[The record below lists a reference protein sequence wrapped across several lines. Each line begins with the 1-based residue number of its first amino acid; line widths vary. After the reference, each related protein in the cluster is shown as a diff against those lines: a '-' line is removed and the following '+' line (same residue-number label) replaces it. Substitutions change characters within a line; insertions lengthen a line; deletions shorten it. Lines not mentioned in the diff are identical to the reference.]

1 MSEVEKKTQGDDDSK
16 SKLQISFKWF
26 VKSLIDLGKEIF
38 SIYDDG
44 TDIKGTVESIK
55 KDIEF
60 KGHNVWILIFSIFI
74 ASIGLNLNSGAVII
88 GAMLI
93 SPLMGPI
100 LGIGLSLGTNDLNT
114 FGVSFKNLLIAV
126 VLSVG
131 TSFIYFKLVYF
142 VGFTEP
148 QSELINRT
156 SPNILDVFIAIFG
169 GLAGIIA
176 NSRKE
181 KTNVVPGVAI
191 ATALMPPLCTAGF
204 GLATGR
210 YDFFLGAFYLFLLN
224 SACIAITTLI
234 VVRFMKFPLVQW
246 VNSENQKKVSTI
258 IWLLMVMLISPSI
271 YIFYGL
277 IQKNVFNANSRKY
290 IEQKIDKY
298 KTQDRSITTNY
309 IYKDRGD
316 TSVIELFVTGTILK
330 EDVKDSL
337 TLFLSDYDLSH
348 TELMLYQN
356 QDFNERINEIAEKG
370 NLIQAKVEEMR
381 NSNLLL
387 REQNEQLRVR
397 NQQVVKAKKDSV
409 GINTLIEEL
418 KLWNDGLETVAYAK
432 ARSSDHD
439 TVGVHTFIT
448 TWDSKSKRN
457 LRKRSDKT
465 LGRAKSWLEY
475 KLKAK
480 NVEILIK

>member
-1 MSEVEKKTQGDDDSK
+1 MSEEEKKITDDSK
-16 SKLQISFKWF
+16 SKLQVSFSWF
-26 VKSLIDLGKEIF
+26 IRSLRDLGREIF

-114 FGVSFKNLLIAV
+114 FGVSFKNLLVAV

-156 SPNILDVFIAIFG
+156 TPNILDVFIAIFG

-210 YDFFLGAFYLFLLN
+210 YDFFFGAFYLFLLN

-246 VNSENQKKVSTI
+246 VNSDNQKKVKYI
-258 IWLLMVMLISPSI
+258 IGLLMVMLISPSI

-277 IQKNVFNANSRKY
+277 IQKNVFNANSRHF
-290 IEQKIDKY
+290 IENEIETY
-298 KTQDRSITTNY
+298 KTPERSITTNY
-309 IYKDRGD
+309 IYRERGD
-316 TSVIELFVTGTILK
+316 TSVIELFVTGTVLK
-330 EDVKDSL
+330 DEVRDSL
-337 TLFLSDYDLSH
+337 SILMVDYDLTH
-348 TELMLYQN
+348 TELLLYQN

-387 REQNEQLRVR
+387 REQNEQLRIR
-397 NQQVVKAKKDSV
+397 NLQVIKAKKDSV
-409 GINTLIEEL
+409 SISSLAQEL
-418 KLWNDGLETVAYAK
+418 KLWNDGLESVAYAR
-432 ARSSDHD
+432 ARTSDKD

-448 TWDSKSKRN
+448 AWDDKSKRSF
-457 LRKRSDKT
+457 RRSSDKT
-465 LGRAKSWLEY
+465 LERVQRWLEY